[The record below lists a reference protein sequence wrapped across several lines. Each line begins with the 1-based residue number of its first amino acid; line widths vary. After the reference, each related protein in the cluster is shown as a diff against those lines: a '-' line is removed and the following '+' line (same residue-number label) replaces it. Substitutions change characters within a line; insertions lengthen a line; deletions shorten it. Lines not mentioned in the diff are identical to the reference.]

1 MVSVDFV
8 ELLGAFAGV
17 MAAFAAMVLGFTMH
31 LNRVLREEVLRLI
44 ETATKERN
52 KFRQGF
58 KHHDELFREIS
69 EKLGDLNGKVDM
81 LIGLQHL
88 IKPSLALR
96 TARRLVPHPHR
107 CLD

>member
-8 ELLGAFAGV
+8 ELLGAFSAV
-17 MAAFAAMVLGFTMH
+17 MAAFAAMVLGTTMH
-31 LNRVLREEVLRLI
+31 LNKALQEEALRLI
-44 ETATKERN
+44 ETATKEHDE
-52 KFRQGF
+52 FRQGS

-88 IKPSLALR
+88 IRPSLA
-96 TARRLVPHPHR
+96 P
-107 CLD
+107 